1 MRPSQIILLFVAV
14 FIIAALTQLPKALVD
29 NQEKTPQKPAPEAQT
44 PTKHA
49 RQMPPALRLPID
61 ALKKQWENEEI
72 IAKKTIFADSIA
84 KLYKKANFYDST
96 AFFRDWIA
104 SQDPEQEQ
112 AWLAAGDAYYEAFNF
127 YGIIDE
133 TQARLFAEKARQYF
147 DKILK
152 VRPNDLDIQAKKAVT
167 LVLSENP
174 MQGIQQLRGILEKN
188 PDNELALLNLGLF
201 AMQSNQF
208 DKAAERFEKL
218 ISVNPQQGEAKILLG
233 QSYERLGQKDKA
245 IRILQEVLQ
254 TEKDSLL
261 RAAASDLLQQLNGL
275 TKK

>member
-1 MRPSQIILLFVAV
+1 MRLSQISLLLIAV
-14 FIIAALTQLPKALVD
+14 LVIAGLTQLPKALVD
-29 NQEKTPQKPAPEAQT
+29 NQEKSPQKTAPEAQT
-44 PTKHA
+44 PTDHA
-49 RQMPPALRLPID
+49 RQMRPELRLPID
-61 ALKKQWENEEI
+61 ALKKQWESEENL
-72 IAKKTIFADSIA
+72 AKKTTFADSIA
-84 KLYKKANFYDST
+84 NLYKKANFYDSS

-104 SQDPEQEQ
+104 RQNPEQLQ
-112 AWLAAGDAYYEAFNF
+112 AWQEAGDAYYEAFNF

-133 TQARLFAEKARQYF
+133 AQARQFAEKARAYF
-147 DKILK
+147 DKVLK
-152 VRPNDLDIQAKKAVT
+152 ERPNDLDIQAKKAVT

-218 ISVNPQQGEAKILLG
+218 ISVNPKQGEAKILLG

-245 IRILQEVLQ
+245 TRILQEVLQ